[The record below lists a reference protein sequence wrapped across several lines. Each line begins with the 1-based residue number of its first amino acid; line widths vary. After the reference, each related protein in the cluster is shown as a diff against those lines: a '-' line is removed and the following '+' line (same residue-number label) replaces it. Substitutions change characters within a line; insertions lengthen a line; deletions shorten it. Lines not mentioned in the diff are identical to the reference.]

1 MFDFYRASLTPFLIR
16 KQPGKINVTIGLYV
30 NKKDAFVLVPVADCP
45 IALAGRM
52 AI

>member
-30 NKKDAFVLVPVADCP
+30 NKKDAFVPRVILNVCCLCWLV
-45 IALAGRM
+45 
-52 AI
+52 